1 VFRLKAEGYE
11 LSHKARIKP
20 FKTFS
25 VSTALGSSRDESF
38 NSRLKTKGLQPIYLS
53 SDETS
58 RRKEE
63 KPVKNSMASFGVGLF
78 LVLLVPVNLTMAA
91 EVKLHIPP
99 VFQERPSWCWAAVG
113 EMVFK
118 YYYVPAAH
126 RTDYQCGIVQARN
139 LCKGIPNCVEC
150 DLSAGDEA
158 TVVHMLEQ
166 YPATATRGGT
176 AGDIALTAQSKSGS
190 LSEAEVKNELDQ
202 GRPIIVGISP
212 TGFKVDG
219 MPQHMAL
226 IVGYDDRSG
235 DLVLTVNDPFPYE
248 DMRFLWIGNA
258 YLSAR
263 ASGGSEGEYEIEYD
277 AFRLRLKWTHTM
289 YRVTC
294 TGHDCPPDNHHVA
307 DGSAGKDDRDVTQ
320 TVLTAST
327 GDFKTLR
334 TGHKA
339 VDADTGT
346 TWQSTVAFAGA
357 KQCLVRDKD
366 DSSGARWSCIFRFS
380 DRSEADKSVEDIVKR
395 LRNSLPQGW
404 IGTNLDEDSDTEF
417 YTKTDKFSANK
428 PGSNSAIRVYFI
440 DTKKDGRVNVYLSVN
455 NN

>member
-1 VFRLKAEGYE
+1 MKEG
-11 LSHKARIKP
+11 
-20 FKTFS
+20 
-25 VSTALGSSRDESF
+25 
-38 NSRLKTKGLQPIYLS
+38 
-53 SDETS
+53 
-58 RRKEE
+58 
-63 KPVKNSMASFGVGLF
+63 KPVKNRMASFGVGLF

-126 RTDYQCGIVQARN
+126 RTDYQCGIVQGRN
-139 LCKGIPNCVEC
+139 LCKGIPNCFEC

-158 TVVHMLEQ
+158 TMVHILEQ
-166 YPATATRGGT
+166 YPVMATLGGT

-212 TGFKVDG
+212 TGFKIDG
-219 MPQHMAL
+219 TAQHMAL

-235 DLVLTVNDPFPYE
+235 DLMLTVNDPFPYE

-263 ASGGSEGEYEIEYD
+263 ASGGSDGEYEIEYE
-277 AFRLRLKWTHTM
+277 AFRLRLKWTHTIS
-289 YRVTC
+289 RITC
-294 TGHDCPPDNHHVA
+294 TGHDCPSDNHQVA
-307 DGSAGKDDRDVTQ
+307 DGSAGKDDREVMQ
-320 TVLTAST
+320 TVLTASS

-357 KQCLVRDKD
+357 KECLVRDKD
-366 DSSGARWSCIFRFS
+366 DSSGASWSCTFRFA

-404 IGTNLDEDSDTEF
+404 IGTNLDEDTDTEF
-417 YTKTDKFSANK
+417 YTKTDKFSAYK
-428 PGSNSAIRVYFI
+428 PGNNSAIRVYFI
-440 DTKKDGRVNVYLSVN
+440 DTKKDGRVKVYLSVDN
-455 NN
+455 N